1 MKGKPSGLRDFAVDF
16 RFFSHNPVR
25 FALNPRHRFACRH
38 DGPPRAAR
46 VTTGGPDVSFMR
58 INIKF
63 LDFLFECATP
73 QAAIKTA
80 PSIETPA

>member
-1 MKGKPSGLRDFAVDF
+1 MKGKLSGLRDFAVDF

-38 DGPPRAAR
+38 DARPRAAR
-46 VTTGGPDVSFMR
+46 VATGGPNVSFMR

-63 LDFLFECATP
+63 LDFLFGRRAAAGCDQNCAVN
-73 QAAIKTA
+73 
-80 PSIETPA
+80 